1 MLTTCTVVDLTQCW
15 QECKVTKVY
24 KLAAEL
30 EIDTNVKIHIYII
43 IYLLTLQLNTLV
55 YKGFNLVCHEIVY

>member
-24 KLAAEL
+24 NLAAEL
-30 EIDTNVKIHIYII
+30 EIDTNVKIHIYIYN
-43 IYLLTLQLNTLV
+43 YLLVDPATKYTSVQR
-55 YKGFNLVCHEIVY
+55 F

>member
-24 KLAAEL
+24 NLAAEL
-30 EIDTNVKIHIYII
+30 EIDTNVKIHIYIYI
-43 IYLLTLQLNTLV
+43 
-55 YKGFNLVCHEIVY
+55 

>member
-1 MLTTCTVVDLTQCW
+1 MLTTSTVVDLTQCW

-30 EIDTNVKIHIYII
+30 EIDTNVKIHIYI
-43 IYLLTLQLNTLV
+43 
-55 YKGFNLVCHEIVY
+55 